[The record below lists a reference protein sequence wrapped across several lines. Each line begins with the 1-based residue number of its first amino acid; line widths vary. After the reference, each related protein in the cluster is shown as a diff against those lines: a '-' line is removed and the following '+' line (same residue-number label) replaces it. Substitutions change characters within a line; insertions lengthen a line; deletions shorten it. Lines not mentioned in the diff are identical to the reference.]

1 MIKKNLKR
9 MLVACV
15 TFASVSMMSPVAHSA
30 DLAPGEG
37 AYLGAFFGVGGGIVQ
52 PKYTEAGLNYEATEG
67 GLGMLGAQGGGW
79 AGYGF
84 RAGNFYFGIEGEGAG
99 SGEEFTLKSDKAIN
113 LSTDA
118 TTSTTTKVTAQK
130 NWQAG
135 GGFRV
140 GYYINP
146 DTLFAFKGG
155 ISVSEFD
162 IDTGRDSGTEYAGG
176 PSFGVSL
183 NSRLFGNLG
192 LRVEA
197 NYTDYLTAQVSGLG
211 SGVISGEDGA
221 GEITGEDMSARIG
234 LTYSFFDMNSL
245 F

>member
-1 MIKKNLKR
+1 MIKKSLKLA
-9 MLVACV
+9 LVV
-15 TFASVSMMSPVAHSA
+15 GVMVASMSMTSQTAQA
-30 DLAPGEG
+30 GNLAPGEG

-52 PKYTEAGLNYEATEG
+52 PKYTEAGLDYEATEG

-84 RAGNFYFGIEGEGAG
+84 RAGDFYFGIEGDG
-99 SGEEFTLKSDKAIN
+99 SGGDEEITLTSGKPIV
-113 LSTDA
+113 LSADA
-118 TTSTTTKVTAQK
+118 TSSTTTKITAKK

-140 GYYINP
+140 GYYINS
-146 DTLFAFKGG
+146 DTLLAFKGG

-162 IDTGRDSGTEYAGG
+162 INTGRDNGTEYAGG

-183 NSRLFGNLG
+183 ASRLSGNLSV
-192 LRVEA
+192 RVEG

-211 SGVISGEDGA
+211 SGVISGNDGA

-234 LTYSFFDMNSL
+234 LTYSFFDMN